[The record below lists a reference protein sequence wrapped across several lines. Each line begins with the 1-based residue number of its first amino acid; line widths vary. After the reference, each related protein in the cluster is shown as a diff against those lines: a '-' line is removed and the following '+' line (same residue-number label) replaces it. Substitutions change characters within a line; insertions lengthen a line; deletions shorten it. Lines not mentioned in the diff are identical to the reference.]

1 MLPQGLSIRQAQEEF
16 ERFIF
21 KSTPPCE
28 RGMLTLPFIN
38 SSNLLPIPFP
48 RSFYQWEDNTRRLSE
63 KGLY

>member
-1 MLPQGLSIRQAQEEF
+1 
-16 ERFIF
+16 
-21 KSTPPCE
+21 
-28 RGMLTLPFIN
+28 MLTLPFIN